1 MTRAGAAARTT
12 FRSLRIRNFRLLFYG
27 QIVSQI
33 GTWMQ
38 MIALEWLVLRI
49 TNSGLAI
56 GLVAAFQFA
65 PVLLFGAWA
74 GVIIDRVNKRKLLY
88 LTQSAS
94 TVLALVIGVLALASD
109 LSVGVVYAL
118 AAALG
123 IITAF
128 DNPARKAIVTET
140 VVHDEIPNA
149 VSLNSAAM
157 NGARIV
163 GPALAGVVITVL
175 SPAWCFLANA
185 ASYVAVLV
193 ALVMMRDAEMHV
205 PEVIPKAKGQ
215 IREGMRYVRQNAE
228 LWVPFVMV
236 TLVATFAFNYRV
248 ILPLM
253 ATRNFHSGAG
263 IYTVLYSLMAVGSLF
278 GTLYVAHRATVD
290 NRFLT
295 LSAVLTTGAIVGLVV
310 APTVLT
316 AAVACLAIGA
326 TSMAF
331 MAGANSALQLY
342 ATPTMRG
349 RVMALYSVVF
359 LGSTPI
365 GGPVVG
371 WISQAMG
378 ARTGAAVGAVATA
391 LAVLMGLRSLRH
403 RRSPDLDEHAG
414 DAPLATAQPPTKER
428 AAAPASAA

>member
-1 MTRAGAAARTT
+1 MTRARAAARTT
-12 FRSLRIRNFRLLFYG
+12 FRSLRIRNFRLLFVG
-27 QIVSQI
+27 QMVSQV

-49 TNSGLAI
+49 TDSGLAI
-56 GLVAAFQFA
+56 GLVAAFQFT

-74 GVIIDRVNKRKLLY
+74 GVVIDRVNKRKLLY
-88 LTQSAS
+88 VTQSAA
-94 TVLALVIGVLALASD
+94 TVLAALIGVLALASD
-109 LSVGVVYAL
+109 LSVGVVYVL

-123 IITAF
+123 IVTAF

-140 VVHDEIPNA
+140 VVREEIPNA

-157 NGARIV
+157 NASRIV
-163 GPALAGVVITVL
+163 GPALAGVVITAL

-185 ASYVAVLV
+185 ISYVGVLI
-193 ALVMMRDAEMHV
+193 ALVMMRDSEMYM
-205 PEVIPKAKGQ
+205 PEVIPRAKGQ
-215 IREGMRYVRQNAE
+215 IREGMHYVRRNAE

-248 ILPLM
+248 VLPLM

-263 IYTVLYSLMAVGSLF
+263 IYTVLYSLMAVGSLC
-278 GTLYVAHRATVD
+278 GTLFVAHRATID

-295 LSAVLTTGAIVGLVV
+295 LTAFLATLAIVALVV
-310 APTVLT
+310 SPTVLT
-316 AAVACLAIGA
+316 AAAACLVIGA

-331 MAGANSALQLY
+331 MSGANAALQLY
-342 ATPTMRG
+342 ATPNMRG

-365 GGPVVG
+365 GGPIVG

-378 ARTGAAVGAVATA
+378 ARTGAAIGAVAA
-391 LAVLMGLRSLRH
+391 GLAVLMGVRSLRK
-403 RRSPDLDEHAG
+403 PQPVATVDGAG
-414 DAPLATAQPPTKER
+414 EVELVKTAGRGER
-428 AAAPASAA
+428 APSPASAA

>member
-1 MTRAGAAARTT
+1 MTRARAAARLT
-12 FRSLRIRNFRLLFYG
+12 FRSLRVRNFRLLFVG
-27 QIVSQI
+27 QMVSQV

-49 TNSGLAI
+49 TDSGLAI

-88 LTQSAS
+88 VTQSAA
-94 TVLALVIGVLALASD
+94 TVLAAVIGVLALASD
-109 LSVGVVYAL
+109 LSVGVVYML

-123 IITAF
+123 IVTAF

-140 VVHDEIPNA
+140 VLREEIPNA

-157 NGARIV
+157 NGARII
-163 GPALAGVVITVL
+163 GPALAGVVITIL

-185 ASYVAVLV
+185 ISYVGVLI
-193 ALVMMRDAEMHV
+193 ALVMMRDSEMYM
-205 PEVIPKAKGQ
+205 PEVIPRAKGQ
-215 IREGMRYVRQNAE
+215 IREGMRYVRRNAE
-228 LWVPFVMV
+228 LWIPFLMV
-236 TLVATFAFNYRV
+236 SLVATFAFNYRV
-248 ILPLM
+248 VLPLM
-253 ATRNFHSGAG
+253 ATRDFHSGAG
-263 IYTVLYSLMAVGSLF
+263 IYTVLYALMAVGSLG
-278 GTLYVAHRATVD
+278 GTLFVAHRATVD

-295 LSAVLTTGAIVGLVV
+295 LTALLSTAAIVGLVV
-310 APTVLT
+310 SPTVLT
-316 AAVACLAIGA
+316 AAAACFLIGA

-331 MAGANSALQLY
+331 MSGANAALQLY
-342 ATPTMRG
+342 AEPNMRG

-365 GGPVVG
+365 GGPLVG

-378 ARTGAAVGAVATA
+378 ARTGAAVGAIAA
-391 LAVLMGLRSLRH
+391 GLAVLIGLNSLRN
-403 RRSPDLDEHAG
+403 RQTAPERGKSLVGVDEESVHA
-414 DAPLATAQPPTKER
+414 DDRAPTPATA
-428 AAAPASAA
+428 A